1 MNSPSEMTSKLK
13 TSLSTAE
20 VLEAQKKLK
29 TIKYPVRALS
39 NAVRIKKKLDHFDPV
54 IRNKLVKNMD
64 QEINA
69 YRQVRGDGNCFFRA
83 LAFSIISNKKLTYF
97 KDIFRY
103 IDDIELNSCKKES
116 IPQQFKEFYR
126 DDLLR

>member
-54 IRNKLVKNMD
+54 IRNKLVD
-64 QEINA
+64 WSL
-69 YRQVRGDGNCFFRA
+69 VRAVFQYFQ
-83 LAFSIISNKKLTYF
+83 IS
-97 KDIFRY
+97 
-103 IDDIELNSCKKES
+103 
-116 IPQQFKEFYR
+116 
-126 DDLLR
+126 